1 MSFFN
6 HNSECLSCFMYK
18 TKKDNLDQWS
28 SDRKRRFLLKNEIK
42 VALSVD
48 TAVWDDF
55 EKNTVNFK
63 HTILVV
69 IPISD

>member
-1 MSFFN
+1 
-6 HNSECLSCFMYK
+6 MYK